1 MTEYTP
7 DKWVMLKLESPSTTT
22 YKIFASWS
30 GGYLHGD
37 SWKLNS
43 GVVRIEEDDEHYYF
57 HGFSGSVYKC
67 HKRMYG
73 MTAYAYGVHGGFQ
86 RQFDESD
93 DMKMTTLPEDTNF
106 MELKYE

>member
-1 MTEYTP
+1 
-7 DKWVMLKLESPSTTT
+7 LKLESPGTTT
-22 YKIFASWS
+22 YKVLGSWS

-43 GVVRIEEDDEHYYF
+43 GVVKIVEDDEYYYF

-73 MTAYAYGVHGGFQ
+73 MTAFTYGVHGTLQ
-86 RQFDESD
+86 KRFDESD
-93 DMKMTTLPEDTNF
+93 DMTMTTLPEDTNF